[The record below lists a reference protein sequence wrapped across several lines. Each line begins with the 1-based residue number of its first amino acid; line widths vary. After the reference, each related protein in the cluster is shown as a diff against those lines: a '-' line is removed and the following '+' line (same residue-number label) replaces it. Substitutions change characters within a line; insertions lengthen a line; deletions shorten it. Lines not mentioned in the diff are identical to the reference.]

1 MTEETVNTKINNSDR
16 LIATIRRASSNMSF
30 EDYAKAAGLEKEFIF
45 SILKGEI
52 EEVDN
57 DTLRKLSLVH

>member
-1 MTEETVNTKINNSDR
+1 MTEGTVNTKINHSDR
-16 LIATIRRASSNMSF
+16 LIATIRRASNNMSF
-30 EDYAKAAGLEKEFIF
+30 EDYAKATGFEREFIF

-52 EEVDN
+52 EEVDD